1 MSRED
6 CIFCQV
12 ADKTVTSELLY
23 EDDDVVAFKDINPQ
37 APSHILIIPK
47 KHIDRLTNVD
57 DEELITLGKM
67 VNVAKKIAKE
77 NEFDKDGFRL
87 LVNEGKNGGQTIYHL
102 HFHLLAGRRLMWP
115 PG

>member
-1 MSRED
+1 LNRED
-6 CIFCQV
+6 CIFCEI
-12 ADKTVTSELLY
+12 ADKKVASEILY

-47 KHIDRLTNVD
+47 KHINKLTEVTD
-57 DEELITLGKM
+57 DDPQALGKM
-67 VNVAKKIAKE
+67 VSVAKKIAKD
-77 NEFDKDGFRL
+77 NEYDKEGFRL

>member
-1 MSRED
+1 MARED

-12 ADKTVTSELLY
+12 ADKAVTSEMLY

-37 APSHILIIPK
+37 APSHILIIPR
-47 KHIDRLTNVD
+47 KHIDRLTQVE
-57 DEELITLGKM
+57 DEDMVTLGKM

-77 NEFDKDGFRL
+77 NEFDKEGFRL
-87 LVNEGKNGGQTIYHL
+87 LINEGKNGGQTIFHL